1 MTFHINNDKNNDI
14 YKVKKMALAIDLSV
28 PTKTFDKTATYD
40 DGILRSPNIRF
51 KTLNYPLKDD
61 NNYKAKLSF
70 QVVNEEKHRTHFSGD
85 MAKAFTKV
93 GPLVKGGIAGVID
106 QVQAFIGSGNGAEE
120 IARLNGDLKNETKSG
135 AGHTLTTAMD
145 FGRINL
151 YLPQALNMQD
161 AAAYDNTVQLG
172 RIGAMVAKKL
182 PEGQAQSPGTPQ
194 GAYDTGKKMGQA
206 AGGIGMAMAGMKMNP
221 TVASIISQNLLSKVN
236 EGASNALA
244 LQTQTTLNPNVRT
257 LFRSV
262 PIRQFAFQFTLIA
275 TSLEES
281 KEINKIIEAF
291 RTELYPEK
299 LSVGGASYGY
309 RYPRRFLLKASYRGK
324 QWSGIKFL
332 PAYLTSFNAIYN
344 PNGMGFHK
352 GGQWTEI
359 GVSMNFSESRALGKQ
374 DIEVGY

>member
-1 MTFHINNDKNNDI
+1 MSIGYTPEFRFGGSTD
-14 YKVKKMALAIDLSV
+14 
-28 PTKTFDKTATYD
+28 ATNSYD
-40 DGILRSPNIRF
+40 DGILRAARGVGRGF

-61 NNYKAKLSF
+61 NNYKARLSF
-70 QVVNEEKHRTHFSGD
+70 QVVDEEKHRTHFTD
-85 MAKAFTKV
+85 EMKAQFLKV
-93 GPLVKGGIAGVID
+93 PSVIGGFAAGFVD
-106 QVQAFIGSGNGAEE
+106 QVQAAVGFGNGKEE
-120 IARLNGDLKNETKSG
+120 MARLAGDMKNPTKTK
-135 AGHTLTTAMD
+135 AGSTLTAARD
-145 FGRINL
+145 FAKINL
-151 YLPQALNMQD
+151 YLPQAINIQD

-172 RIGAMVAKKL
+172 RIGAMVADKL
-182 PEGQAQSPGTPQ
+182 PEGQGGSNSPLSS
-194 GAYDTGKKMGQA
+194 YDMAKTAGQR
-206 AGGIGMAMAGMKMNP
+206 AGGIGAAMLDPKNLSP
-221 TVASIISQNLLSKVN
+221 TVANIIAQNLLSKVN

-262 PIRQFAFQFTLIA
+262 PIRQFAFQFTLCS

-309 RYPRRFLLKASYRGK
+309 RYPRRFLLKAKYAGK
-324 QWSGIKFL
+324 EWTGIKFL

-352 GGQWTEI
+352 DGEWTEI
-359 GVSMNFSESRALGKQ
+359 SVSMNFSESRALGKQ

>member
-1 MTFHINNDKNNDI
+1 MVAMKRT
-14 YKVKKMALAIDLSV
+14 Y
-28 PTKTFDKTATYD
+28 PTNTYD
-40 DGILRSPNIRF
+40 DGILRASRGLGRGY
-51 KTLNYPLKDD
+51 KHSLNYPLKDD
-61 NNYKAKLSF
+61 NNYKATLSF
-70 QVVNEEKHRTHFSGD
+70 QVVDEEKHRTHFTDD
-85 MAKAFTKV
+85 MKAQFLKV
-93 GPLVKGGIAGVID
+93 PSVIGGFAAGFVD
-106 QVQAFIGSGNGAEE
+106 QVQAAVGFGNGKEE
-120 IARLNGDLKNETKSG
+120 IARLSGDLGNASKTKGGS
-135 AGHTLTTAMD
+135 TLTAARD
-145 FGRINL
+145 FAKINL
-151 YLPQALNMQD
+151 YLPQAINIQD

-172 RIGAMVAKKL
+172 RIGAMIADKL
-182 PEGQAQSPGTPQ
+182 PEGQGGSNTASS
-194 GAYDTGKKMGQA
+194 AYDLAKTAGQR
-206 AGGIGMAMAGMKMNP
+206 AGGIGVALAGTKISP
-221 TVASIISQNLLSKVN
+221 TVANILAQNLLSKVN

-262 PIRQFAFQFTLIA
+262 PIRQFAFQFTLCS

-309 RYPRRFLLKASYRGK
+309 RYPRRFLLKAKYAGK
-324 QWSGIKFL
+324 EWTGIKFL

-352 GGQWTEI
+352 DGEWTEI
-359 GVSMNFSESRALGKQ
+359 SVSMNFSESRALGKQ